1 MSWYLSKNR
10 IWEAN
15 LHIICG
21 YTMIYLYFW
30 EFLHSWFLVKTSA
43 TSTNTYSIHC
53 LSGFLFAPNSELA
66 SSSISASIQNASQT
80 PLEVE
85 HSPWKITIPKK
96 ESSLPTIIF
105 WGQYVK
111 LLGSIPVLQSV
122 FNRWK
127 GVPHNAL
134 ALCCLRPEG
143 NSPSGWRASWMVWI
157 VSCVFFHPKAV
168 YPIPSQLVS
177 LLPCA
182 FYSAAPATM
191 SVNTRDATSKSG
203 RWEQLRLV
211 LFNFHSKPKYFPGV
225 FWWC

>member
-1 MSWYLSKNR
+1 
-10 IWEAN
+10 
-15 LHIICG
+15 
-21 YTMIYLYFW
+21 MIYLYFW

-53 LSGFLFAPNSELA
+53 LSGFYLLRIRSL
-66 SSSISASIQNASQT
+66 
-80 PLEVE
+80 PLVVYQPVSKMLHEP
-85 HSPWKITIPKK
+85 PWKLNIAPEKLPSQK

-127 GVPHNAL
+127 GVPYNAL

-143 NSPSGWRASWMVWI
+143 NSPTGWRAGWMVWI

-182 FYSAAPATM
+182 FYSTAPATM

-203 RWEQLRLV
+203 RWEQLPV
-211 LFNFHSKPKYFPGV
+211 VYWISTANQSTSQV
-225 FWWC
+225 NFWWC